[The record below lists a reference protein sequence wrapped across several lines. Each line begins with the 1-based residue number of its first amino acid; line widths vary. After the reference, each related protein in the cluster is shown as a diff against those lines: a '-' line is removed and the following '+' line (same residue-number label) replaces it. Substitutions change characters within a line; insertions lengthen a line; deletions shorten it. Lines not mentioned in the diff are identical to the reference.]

1 MADGKTHAA
10 AAKQM
15 AGVVTVVAAVAAV
28 AIHPVMI
35 APVVGAWC
43 AVVVDPDLDHH
54 VHTESEAVIFRYN
67 RLLGRLWSLYWWP
80 YEWMSAHRGRSHTIP
95 QGTLD
100 RFVLLFWPVLLL
112 SVGLVPTWG
121 AWVVAWW
128 LLVFV
133 GQCVVDAVHLRLDG
147 LI

>member
-15 AGVVTVVAAVAAV
+15 AGVVTVVSAVAAV
-28 AIHPVMI
+28 AVHPVFI
-35 APVVGAWC
+35 APTMGAWG
-43 AVVVDPDLDHH
+43 AWVAGPDLDHH
-54 VHTESEAVIFRYN
+54 VHTEDEARVFRYN
-67 RLLGRLWSLYWWP
+67 RLMGRLWSLYWWP
-80 YEWMSAHRGRSHTIP
+80 YEWMSKHRGRSHTIP

-100 RFVLLFWPVLLL
+100 RFVLLFWPLLCL
-112 SVGLVPTWG
+112 SVGVVPTLG
-121 AWVVAWW
+121 AWVVVWW

-133 GQCVVDAVHLRLDG
+133 GQCVVDARHLRLDG